1 MIKAGHANIGLTNI
15 LRPECRNRKRGAMPP
30 RCCSAEI
37 ERISGTA
44 TSIVIRV
51 QRGRAARP
59 LCTRIKGAERNKGL
73 TYKRWWYHAVTRQ
86 CTAVAVGLG
95 GHIWVTRSNSFGSSM
110 GRSGRALLSKRR
122 MRDQPGYRSHSSS
135 HTTEHLDSFTDSRH
149 MVAPPVVEDIFE
161 KGGRSTGGSRSEGL
175 SSRQKK
181 AAAVV
186 RFGSSTH
193 RMAEPVLRAS
203 PPRDRRVLSTG
214 GRGARCTEVMVS
226 GWRPWSALTQGA
238 LLRGA
243 SAGLDPQDHACEVQL
258 NQSATR
264 ARAQ

>member
-1 MIKAGHANIGLTNI
+1 MQPPVLPTHYSAPNPSLCLSTKSTPPRNADCALSLMIKAGHANIGLTNI

-110 GRSGRALLSKRR
+110 GCSGRALLSKRR
-122 MRDQPGYRSHSSS
+122 MRDQPR
-135 HTTEHLDSFTDSRH
+135 
-149 MVAPPVVEDIFE
+149 
-161 KGGRSTGGSRSEGL
+161 
-175 SSRQKK
+175 
-181 AAAVV
+181 
-186 RFGSSTH
+186 
-193 RMAEPVLRAS
+193 
-203 PPRDRRVLSTG
+203 
-214 GRGARCTEVMVS
+214 
-226 GWRPWSALTQGA
+226 
-238 LLRGA
+238 
-243 SAGLDPQDHACEVQL
+243 
-258 NQSATR
+258 
-264 ARAQ
+264 

>member
-110 GRSGRALLSKRR
+110 GCSGRALLSKRR

-149 MVAPPVVEDIFE
+149 MVAPLRAEDMFE
-161 KGGRSTGGSRSEGL
+161 TGGRSTGGSRFQRL

-181 AAAVV
+181 RMRSFVV
-186 RFGSSTH
+186 RELYASHGGSETSST
-193 RMAEPVLRAS
+193 EPVLRAS
-203 PPRDRRVLSTG
+203 PPHD
-214 GRGARCTEVMVS
+214 
-226 GWRPWSALTQGA
+226 Q
-238 LLRGA
+238 
-243 SAGLDPQDHACEVQL
+243 
-258 NQSATR
+258 
-264 ARAQ
+264 RAQYGCAARDAQRSW